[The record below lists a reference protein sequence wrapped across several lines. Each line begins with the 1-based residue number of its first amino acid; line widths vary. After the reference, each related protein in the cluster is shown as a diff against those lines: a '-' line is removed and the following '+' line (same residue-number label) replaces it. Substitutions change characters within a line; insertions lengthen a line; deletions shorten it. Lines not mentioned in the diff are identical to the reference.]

1 MSEAKSDLILLLS
14 RENGLFWFS
23 LDDEQSLSPVF
34 LKASDPGG
42 PLDKIYTGRLLPKV
56 QLPLEK

>member
-14 RENGLFWFS
+14 LENGLFWFS
-23 LDDEQSLSPVF
+23 LDGGQSLSPIF
-34 LKASDPGG
+34 LEASDPGG

-56 QLPLEK
+56 QPLLEK